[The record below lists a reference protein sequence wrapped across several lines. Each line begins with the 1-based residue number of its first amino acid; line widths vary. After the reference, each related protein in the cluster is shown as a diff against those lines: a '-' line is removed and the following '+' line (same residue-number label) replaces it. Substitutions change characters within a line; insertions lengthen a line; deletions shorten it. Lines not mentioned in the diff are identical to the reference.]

1 MSDKG
6 PGIEQRAWSALL
18 VLAGICFAAYLIQRW
33 VLPLLPV
40 GLALVTLWTLFRLL
54 FRRR

>member
-6 PGIEQRAWSALL
+6 PGIERRAWSALL
-18 VLAGICFAAYLIQRW
+18 LLAGICCSGYLIQRW
-33 VLPLLPV
+33 VVPLLPIA
-40 GLALVTLWTLFRLL
+40 LALLMLWTIFRLL

>member
-1 MSDKG
+1 VSDKG
-6 PGIEQRAWSALL
+6 PGIERRAWSALL
-18 VLAGICFAAYLIQRW
+18 VLAGICLAGYLIQRW

-40 GLALVTLWTLFRLL
+40 AFALLTLWTLFRLL

>member
-6 PGIEQRAWSALL
+6 PGFEQRAWSALL

-33 VLPLLPV
+33 VVPLLPV
-40 GLALVTLWTLFRLL
+40 ALALLTLWTLFRLL